1 MNHKTLA
8 TLRTTLFATA
18 AAAGCLTIP
27 VTVHAADASKGV
39 DVGEIVVTGSRIRRD
54 TFDTALPLAAVSS
67 EQIRNAGNVSLGDVL
82 LDQPM
87 VDANSNSQNTSATL
101 FTSGQA
107 RVDIRGLGS
116 SRTLVLM
123 DGRRIINGDASSP
136 AVDLNMIPTRMV
148 ERVEVLPGGQSAIY
162 GSEAIAG
169 VVNLIMK
176 KSYDGLEV
184 DAQYGQSQH
193 GDGDGQEYVTSILWG
208 KKFLDDK
215 LSVLVGG
222 EYARQ
227 DPIFQKDRDGEGL
240 FPGIRRNSAVG
251 VLDQNIVPAT
261 RSTTSPF
268 ATFEIRPDAGVS
280 LANPFGTNNPIAAT
294 IDVRNPTQVVLLSP
308 ACALRTVNPTCQ
320 DQSLFYS
327 AIYNALQNKTMRGSV
342 RGYTEYQMTDHM
354 KAFLDLSYA
363 RTDGYGYF
371 QPAFSSTAGGG
382 TLPVALKGDNAFLA
396 GNTTADQQ
404 LRGFITGAGLPLTS
418 ATSINV
424 GKFWQEFGRRDVYT
438 RRHQERAVFGMEG
451 DFDFADRNIHWDWS
465 FEHGHLTGVTESF
478 GVPNI
483 QKTIWATDAVNSGGQ
498 IVCRATLPGPGFNA
512 AAAGCVPW
520 DLINGASAAAVAYA
534 NAFATTTQTG
544 RQDVGEFNITFD
556 LIKLPAGPLGI
567 ALGGSRRQEQSSFVQ
582 DPLSATGALFFNA
595 IGTRAGKFQVDE
607 AYIEGR
613 IPILKDQFWTKELSF
628 ELAGREADYSSIG
641 KAAQH
646 RYEIIWSPV
655 ADIRFR
661 ASQATAVRAPNIVE
675 LFSPQGRNFT
685 TAAVDPC
692 DASVFAGANAAQQA
706 ARRITCAAAIPG
718 WNPSTFQSNIGTGRP
733 SLALLQGG
741 NPDLGPEVAKT
752 HGLGVVIQPRWV
764 PELRLSVDYFN
775 YNIAG
780 EIGTIPINTLFQN
793 LCYDAAT
800 PFASNQFCKLIQRD
814 PTGNNGGSVPGG
826 VIQVLLTNQNVAKV
840 KIEGYDYSAAYH
852 FDVADVLKGRDLG
865 RINLRLDATWM
876 YRFGLQGLP
885 GQAYTQFANTI
896 NNATPEWKAQ
906 GTINWTYNDKLSVS
920 WTTHYIGSMISNNAL
935 LPTQLDPYMTG
946 TYYEHDLRASY
957 KLRDDIDVRGGI
969 LNVTDKY
976 PPYLPE
982 TFAGT
987 GTGSSNFD
995 NRGRFFFVGVT
1006 YRR

>member
-1 MNHKTLA
+1 MNIHNLG

-18 AAAGCLTIP
+18 AAAACLTIP
-27 VTVHAADASKGV
+27 MTVHAADASKGV

-54 TFDTALPLAAVSS
+54 TFETPLPLAAVSA
-67 EQIRNAGNVSLGDVL
+67 EQIRQSGNVILGDVL

-87 VDANSNSQNTSATL
+87 INANSNAQNTSGTL
-101 FTSGQA
+101 FNSGQA
-107 RVDIRGLGS
+107 RADIRGLGA

-136 AVDLNMIPTRMV
+136 AVDLNMIPSLMV
-148 ERVEVLPGGQSAIY
+148 ERVEVLPGGQSAVY

-176 KSYDGLEV
+176 KSYDGLQV

-193 GDGDGQEYVTSILWG
+193 GNGDGQEYITGVLWG

-227 DPIFQKDRDGEGL
+227 DPIFQKDRASEGL

-251 VLDQNIVPAT
+251 VTDQGILPNS
-261 RSTTSPF
+261 RSPTSPY

-294 IDVRNPTQVVLLSP
+294 IDVRNPTQVVQLSP
-308 ACALRTVNPTCQ
+308 ACSLRTANPTCQ
-320 DQSLFYS
+320 DPALFYS
-327 AIYNALQNKTMRGSV
+327 GIYNALQNKTMRGDV
-342 RGYTEYQMTDHM
+342 RGYAEYQMTDHM
-354 KAFLDLSYA
+354 KAFVDVSFA
-363 RTDGYGYF
+363 RVDAYGYF

-382 TLPVALKGDNAFLA
+382 TMPVSLKGDNAFLQ
-396 GNTTADQQ
+396 GSTTADQQ
-404 LRGFITGAGLPLTS
+404 LRGFITGAGLPLTA

-438 RRHQERAVFGMEG
+438 RRHQERGVIGMEG
-451 DFDFADRNIHWDWS
+451 DFNFADRDFHWDWYYQ
-465 FEHGHLTGVTESF
+465 HGRLTGTTESF

-483 QKTIWATDAVNSGGQ
+483 QKVQFATDAVLSGGQ
-498 IVCRATLPGPGFNA
+498 TVCRATLPGAGFNA

-544 RQDVGEFNITFD
+544 KQDVGAINLTFD
-556 LIKLPAGPLGI
+556 LIKLPAGPLGVAFGI
-567 ALGGSRRQEQSSFVQ
+567 ERRDEQSSFVQ
-582 DPLSATGALFFNA
+582 DPLSASGALFFNA
-595 IGTRAGKFQVDE
+595 IGTRAGKFSVDE
-607 AYIEGR
+607 VYAEAR
-613 IPILKDQFWTKELSF
+613 IPILKDQFWTKELTL
-628 ELAGREADYSSIG
+628 ELAGREADYSTIG
-641 KAAQH
+641 KASQH
-646 RYEIIWSPV
+646 RYALEWAPV
-655 ADIRFR
+655 SDIRFR
-661 ASQATAVRAPNIVE
+661 ASQASAVRAPNIVE

-685 TAAVDPC
+685 TAATDPC
-692 DASVFAGANAAQQA
+692 DAGVFAGATAAQKA
-706 ARRITCAAAIPG
+706 ARTVTCAAAIQG
-718 WNPSTFQSNIGTGRP
+718 WNPTTFNSNIGTGRP

-741 NPDLGPEVAKT
+741 NPTLGPEVAKT

-764 PELRLSVDYFN
+764 PALQVSVDYFN

-780 EIGTIPINTLFQN
+780 QIGTIPINTLFQN
-793 LCYDAAT
+793 LCYDDAT
-800 PFASNQFCKLIQRD
+800 TPYASNPYCKLIQRD
-814 PTGNNGGSVPGG
+814 PTGTNGGSVPGG
-826 VIQVLLTNQNVAKV
+826 VVQVTLTNQNVAKV

-852 FDVADVLKGRDLG
+852 FDVADVLKGQDLG
-865 RINLRLDATWM
+865 RVSLRLDATWQ

-885 GQAYTQFANTI
+885 HQAYTQLANTI

-906 GTINWTYNDKLSVS
+906 GSVNWTYNKLSVT
-920 WTTHYIGSMISNNAL
+920 WTTHYIGSMISNNAF

-946 TYYEHDLRASY
+946 TYYEHDLRANY
-957 KLRDDIDVRGGI
+957 KLREDIDVRAGI
-969 LNVTDKY
+969 LNLTDEY

-995 NRGRFFFVGVT
+995 NRGRFFFIGVT